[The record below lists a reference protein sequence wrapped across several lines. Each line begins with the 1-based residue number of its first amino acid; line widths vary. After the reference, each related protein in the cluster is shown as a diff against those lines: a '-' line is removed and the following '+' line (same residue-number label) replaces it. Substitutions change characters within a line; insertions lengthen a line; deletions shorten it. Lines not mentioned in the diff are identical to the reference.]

1 MKHLLLIVTAL
12 LSVVFARAASK
23 ELYLIIGSYAP
34 AAEEGIQVFTFNQNT
49 GAYQYSGG
57 LKGIENPSYLT
68 INKAG
73 TRIYAVAENDSLHST
88 ANALSFDKTSGRLK
102 FLNKQLTYGA
112 APCYITLS
120 PDESYAVTA
129 NYTGGS
135 ITLLPINQQ
144 GMVTKG
150 HTIPFKGKGM
160 VKGRQ
165 DQPHLHC
172 IAFTPDKRLLLAN
185 DLGTDKIHVFPLDR
199 KGLPFKKTAYDIT
212 LKPGSGPRHLCFAP
226 NGKIAYLITELSGEV
241 ISLTYKNGRLTPQQY
256 IKADSLNAM
265 GSADIHISPDGR
277 FVYASNRLKG
287 DGIAIFK
294 VDTTGKLIR
303 QGYQPTGIHPR
314 NFVLTPNGRYLL
326 VACRDSNEI
335 QIYERNCKTG
345 LLSNTGRKISMSK
358 PVCLKFTER

>member
-1 MKHLLLIVTAL
+1 M
-12 LSVVFARAASK
+12 LSVLFTRAASN
-23 ELYLIIGSYAP
+23 ELYLIVGSYAP
-34 AAEEGIQVFTFNQNT
+34 ASEEGIKVFLFNQNKGT
-49 GAYQYSGG
+49 YHYHSGS
-57 LKGIENPSYLT
+57 KGIENPSYLA

-73 TRIYAVAENDSLHST
+73 TRVYAVAENDSLNST
-88 ANALSFDKTSGRLK
+88 ANALSFDKTNGRLQ
-102 FLNKQLTYGA
+102 FLNKKLTFGA

-135 ITLLPINQQ
+135 ITLFPVNQR
-144 GMVTKG
+144 GLLAKG
-150 HTIPFKGKGM
+150 HVILFKGKG
-160 VKGRQ
+160 VVEGRQ

-185 DLGTDKIHVFPLDR
+185 DLGTDKIHVFPLDKSGR
-199 KGLPFKKTAYDIT
+199 PLEKSTYDIA
-212 LKPGSGPRHLCFAP
+212 LKPGSGPRHICFAP
-226 NGKIAYLITELSGEV
+226 NGKTAYIITELSGEV
-241 ISLTYKNGRLTPQQY
+241 ISMTYKNRKLTPQQY

-294 VDTTGKLIR
+294 VDSTGKLIKT
-303 QGYQPTGIHPR
+303 GYQPTGLHPR

-326 VACRDSNEI
+326 VACRDTNEI
-335 QIYERNCKTG
+335 QIYERNQETG
-345 LLSNTGRKISMSK
+345 LLSDTGRKISMPK